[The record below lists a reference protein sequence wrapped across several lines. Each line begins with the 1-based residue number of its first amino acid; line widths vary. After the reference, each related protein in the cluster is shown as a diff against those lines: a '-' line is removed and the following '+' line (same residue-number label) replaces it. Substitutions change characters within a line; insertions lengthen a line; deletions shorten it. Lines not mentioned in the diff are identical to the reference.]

1 MEQLLLKKRIYQ
13 VPIQPQNFEQWQDD
27 LELKRT
33 RWGKYF
39 NKQEEFEFFAMLP
52 LNDEQRVIL
61 LASMIEEAKFNNEL
75 KCCEGKTGSSQEHR
89 QKCVKCVLTEKASIA
104 QPMFT

>member
-13 VPIQPQNFEQWQDD
+13 VSIQPQNFEQWQDD

-52 LNDEQRVIL
+52 LTDEQRVIL
-61 LASMIEEAKFNNEL
+61 LASMVQEAEFNNEL
-75 KCCEGKTGSSQEHR
+75 KRCEGKTGSSKEHR
-89 QKCVKCVLTEKASIA
+89 RGCLKCVLTEKASIA
-104 QPMFT
+104 QPIFI